1 MNKENRASNI
11 GNGILVE
18 WLSTGWMVAEAALAI
33 GAGLAANSLVL
44 VAFGADSVIEIVASS
59 ALLYRLYIEK
69 NHSSLDRVERA
80 ERAAAWVVG
89 LALIALA
96 LYIVGSTVFF
106 LLTHPKV
113 EAAPLGLGV
122 AAASSVLMPILA
134 RAKRRI
140 GKRIGSKALEADGSC
155 SMVCAYMS
163 WIVLAGVIA
172 TAVMG
177 WWWLDSLAALGLV
190 YFVVH
195 EGIESIE
202 ATRTRHY
209 DRTD

>member
-1 MNKENRASNI
+1 MRDGAVCDAARYIHSQI
-11 GNGILVE
+11 RHRFGRTFGVVLGI
-18 WLSTGWMVAEAALAI
+18 AI
-33 GAGLAANSLVL
+33 GGAFLRAASLTLKGVAADLVL
-44 VAFGADSVIEIVASS
+44 TRPAAD
-59 ALLYRLYIEK
+59 
-69 NHSSLDRVERA
+69 
-80 ERAAAWVVG
+80 
-89 LALIALA
+89 
-96 LYIVGSTVFF
+96 T
-106 LLTHPKV
+106 
-113 EAAPLGLGV
+113 APLGLGV

-195 EGIESIE
+195 EGIEAIE
-202 ATRTRHY
+202 TTRTRHY
-209 DRTD
+209 